1 RSKRCMDKSVTPV
14 SCKGATYDGYFMK
27 HPDDCN
33 LFYYCATPQSE
44 AVCVECPNNQQFN
57 AKRRACDAPYR
68 ANCNL
73 ILSYS
78 QLAILN
84 LKLPELN
91 VWQLAGFNPARNVI
105 YLLAESYSGLRK
117 RVGTP
122 SPIAPSARAGYWL
135 DRRVK
140 HTLTETVLPDP
151 HGR

>member
-1 RSKRCMDKSVTPV
+1 MFGFRRLLFLFIALVCFAENKAADTSRSKRCMDKSVTPV

-73 ILSYS
+73 
-78 QLAILN
+78 
-84 LKLPELN
+84 
-91 VWQLAGFNPARNVI
+91 
-105 YLLAESYSGLRK
+105 
-117 RVGTP
+117 
-122 SPIAPSARAGYWL
+122 
-135 DRRVK
+135 
-140 HTLTETVLPDP
+140 
-151 HGR
+151 